1 MSDRIYVFLIEM
13 TSITKYEMKEFES
26 IKPKRFSLWGTPL
39 CSAYA
44 VFTKW
49 AFYSHTRTHTHTHT
63 QLSFQLEIDR
73 TFSSKHKTPAY
84 IDNNRLTNLLHIQ
97 QSSTPPQ
104 TSSAVR
110 EHEDTHRPA
119 HSSCVPDK
127 AGILQHK
134 NEEIYWR
141 NGLNGSMGVRHLP
154 SIMGSYR
161 KGFLVVNWRSHLW
174 TLQRGCDC
182 LRATMDKNA
191 AL

>member
-1 MSDRIYVFLIEM
+1 M

-39 CSAYA
+39 CSAYT

-49 AFYSHTRTHTHTHT
+49 AFYSHTRAHTHT

-110 EHEDTHRPA
+110 EHEDTQTGTQEL
-119 HSSCVPDK
+119 C
-127 AGILQHK
+127 AG
-134 NEEIYWR
+134 
-141 NGLNGSMGVRHLP
+141 
-154 SIMGSYR
+154 
-161 KGFLVVNWRSHLW
+161 
-174 TLQRGCDC
+174 
-182 LRATMDKNA
+182 
-191 AL
+191 